1 MDEQPEI
8 EDPLVTAVRQG
19 DAHAWQTLI
28 ERFEGR
34 LLAFARTRIGDRES
48 SEDIVQE
55 TFVGFLT
62 SLPNYD
68 SRRPLESYLF
78 SICAYKIADYLRR
91 QGRRPV
97 LHVGHGGEADDPTT
111 GIIGGRVAS
120 SIARSVERKRL
131 EETAI
136 VNAMSESIARWK
148 HKGEWTKLQC
158 LELLLVAGLPNREVA
173 EKTGL
178 TEQQVANYKS
188 DFLIRLKSTLTR
200 AGLDSEVFP
209 ELQGQ

>member
-1 MDEQPEI
+1 M
-8 EDPLVTAVRQG
+8 AGCHRNFRW
-19 DAHAWQTLI
+19 DADHAYRPRTLD
-28 ERFEGR
+28 
-34 LLAFARTRIGDRES
+34 RTGAK
-48 SEDIVQE
+48 
-55 TFVGFLT
+55 
-62 SLPNYD
+62 LP
-68 SRRPLESYLF
+68 
-78 SICAYKIADYLRR
+78 A
-91 QGRRPV
+91 
-97 LHVGHGGEADDPTT
+97 TT
-111 GIIGGRVAS
+111 GCRRNLRHNAAS

-148 HKGEWTKLQC
+148 QKGEWSKLQC

-188 DFLIRLKSTLTR
+188 DFLIRLRSTLTR

-209 ELQGQ
+209 ELQG

>member
-1 MDEQPEI
+1 
-8 EDPLVTAVRQG
+8 
-19 DAHAWQTLI
+19 
-28 ERFEGR
+28 
-34 LLAFARTRIGDRES
+34 
-48 SEDIVQE
+48 
-55 TFVGFLT
+55 
-62 SLPNYD
+62 
-68 SRRPLESYLF
+68 
-78 SICAYKIADYLRR
+78 
-91 QGRRPV
+91 V
-97 LHVGHGGEADDPTT
+97 LQVGHGGEVDDPTI

-136 VNAMSESIARWK
+136 VNAMSESITRWK
-148 HKGEWTKLQC
+148 QKGEWTKLKC

-209 ELQGQ
+209 ELQK

>member
-1 MDEQPEI
+1 MDATTDN
-8 EDPLVTAVRQG
+8 EDPLVAAVRQG

-34 LLAFARTRIGDRES
+34 LLAFARTRIGNREA
-48 SEDIVQE
+48 SEDLVQE
-55 TFVGFLT
+55 TFIGFLT

-78 SICAYKIADYLRR
+78 SICAYKIADHLRR

-97 LHVGHGGEADDPTT
+97 LQVGHGGDADDPLAS
-111 GIIGGRVAS
+111 IIGGRVAS

-136 VNAMSESIARWK
+136 VDAIAESVARWK
-148 HKGEWTKLQC
+148 QKGDWTKLQC
-158 LELLLVAGLPNREVA
+158 LELLLVVGLPNRDVA
-173 EKTGL
+173 QKTGL
-178 TEQQVANYKS
+178 SEQQVANYKS
-188 DFLIRLKSTLTR
+188 DFMIRLRSTLSR

-209 ELQGQ
+209 ELQS

>member
-1 MDEQPEI
+1 MDDSPEI
-8 EDPLVTAVRQG
+8 EDPLVAAVRLG

-78 SICAYKIADYLRR
+78 SICAYKIADHLRR

-97 LHVGHGGEADDPTT
+97 LQVGHGGEADDPTT

-136 VNAMSESIARWK
+136 VNAVSESIARWK
-148 HKGEWTKLQC
+148 QKGEWTKLQC
-158 LELLLVAGLPNREVA
+158 MELLLVVGLPNREVA

-209 ELQGQ
+209 ELQK